1 MDLKID
7 KHISG
12 QFNKEL
18 EEMLSYVLDM
28 GGIVEQQIAQAL
40 EAISQFDS
48 KLAQKII
55 KEDEK
60 VNAYEMLIDEQC
72 ARVIAKRQPAAV
84 DLRIILAIAKIIADL
99 ERIGDET
106 CRMVRAAQEHFNK
119 TERQFLVDVDH
130 MGQQVLQMFKAVL
143 DSLARMDSDAAYDVY
158 KMDKK
163 IDKAY
168 EGITRQL
175 MTYMMEDPRSIPK
188 IMDVMWATRSLE
200 RIGDRCQNI
209 SEHVIYLIKG
219 KDVRHTPTEKI
230 EAMLASKK

>member
-18 EEMLSYVLDM
+18 EDMLSHVLDM
-28 GGIVEQQIAQAL
+28 GGIVEQQISQAL
-40 EAISQFDS
+40 DAISNFDS

-55 KEDEK
+55 AEDERI
-60 VNAYEMLIDEQC
+60 NAYELLIDEEC

-84 DLRIILAIAKIIADL
+84 DLRMILAIAKIIADL

-106 CRMVRAAQEHFNK
+106 CRMVKAAQEHFK
-119 TERQFLVDVDH
+119 KDERQFLVDLDH
-130 MGQQVLQMFKAVL
+130 MGQQVLNMFKAVL
-143 DSLARMDSDAAYDVY
+143 DSLARMDSAAAYEVY
-158 KMDKK
+158 KMDSK
-163 IDKAY
+163 IDKSY
-168 EGITRQL
+168 EAITRQL
-175 MTYMMEDPRSIPK
+175 MTYMMEDPRAIPR

-219 KDVRHTPTEKI
+219 KDVRHTASDKI
-230 EAMLASKK
+230 EAVLASRN

>member
-18 EEMLSYVLDM
+18 EDMLSHVLDM

-40 EAISQFDS
+40 EAISQYDS
-48 KLAQKII
+48 KLAQKVI

-60 VNAYEMLIDEQC
+60 INAYEMLIDEEC
-72 ARVIAKRQPAAV
+72 ARVIAKRQPAAI

-143 DSLARMDSDAAYDVY
+143 DSLARMDSEAAYDVY

-230 EAMLASKK
+230 EAMLAAKK

>member
-12 QFNKEL
+12 QFSKEL
-18 EEMLSYVLDM
+18 EGMLSHVLDM

-40 EAISQFDS
+40 EAIGQFDS

-60 VNAYEMLIDEQC
+60 INAYEVLIDEEC
-72 ARVIAKRQPAAV
+72 ARVIAKRQPAAI

-119 TERQFLVDVDH
+119 TERQFLVDLDH

-143 DSLARMDSDAAYDVY
+143 DALARMDSEAAYDVY
-158 KMDKK
+158 KLDKK

-219 KDVRHTPTEKI
+219 KDVRHAPTERI
-230 EAMLASKK
+230 EAILAAKK